1 MLATATGPIAGE
13 HQGCR
18 RTCDLA
24 RSVRGRSGTPPRFA
38 AAERPAL
45 AGDVDKYL
53 SELGWRELCRHL
65 VFDAPDLA
73 LRNLQPSFDAFP
85 WQPDDKALVAWQSRQ
100 LAMVAGADAALPEFA
115 QLPTGLIHQP
125 WRAAPLELK
134 GAGVELGTTYP
145 GPIIDHRAGRER
157 ALKAYAKV
165 RAM

>member
-1 MLATATGPIAGE
+1 
-13 HQGCR
+13 
-18 RTCDLA
+18 
-24 RSVRGRSGTPPRFA
+24 
-38 AAERPAL
+38 
-45 AGDVDKYL
+45 L

-65 VFDAPDLA
+65 VFDAPGLA

-165 RAM
+165 RASEYAPASALHTGKSGYRCVINNTGGRYGRRETRSGTDARRDEQRY